1 MLILVLTLMI
11 SACSGGKA
19 DRIASHMNKA
29 RDYMGSGNY
38 EKARVEFSNVLQMD
52 QKNTS
57 ALLGQAQVQEKL
69 ENWREAAAAYKRVT
83 EIDANNIDAKEH
95 LARLYFLGRAPD
107 EAMKLIDDILQV
119 KPASEIALTV
129 KGAISANQKHFDVAM
144 KYVDQALDAAPDYL
158 DAIMLKASLLNQQ
171 GKTPDALAVLKGG
184 LVKHPDN
191 AGIIIVMAQIHAAQ
205 DEKMEATALL
215 EKLVEENPGNVTYID
230 TLVSYLAMNDQ
241 EERAENVLRK
251 AIEKA
256 PVSTDVKLALIR
268 YLVKTNQT
276 DKAFSEIKAYIDA
289 DMENSQLRLALAG
302 LYAANSEN
310 DNAVSEYTKLID
322 ELGTKPDALK
332 ARVQL
337 ASLMARLGKHDKAKE
352 LLAEGLKE
360 NPNDNDGLL
369 LRGKLAMVD
378 KDYPQAISS
387 LRAVLRD
394 QPESFEALNLLG
406 KAHLANNETQLAA
419 EQFDKAVLVSPDPQR
434 YRYELGQF
442 YLQTGQAA
450 SALQQLEIAAR
461 DESAGSPVFESLLK
475 AQLITKDYAGARATV
490 KRVRKLQPE
499 TGLADFL
506 DGMVDLARNDSKA
519 AIGHFSSA
527 LARSPD
533 AVEPLSALVKTR
545 LGLKQVDQA
554 AADIEKVLASR
565 PDNIAALNIRGELY
579 LIQNNPKA
587 ALDLFKKAVKLQ
599 PTMVTTQRN
608 LAIAQ
613 VKLKQYNEAIATLET
628 AIDVN
633 KQAEPLVT
641 DLAGLYQQR
650 GEYDKAIDVY
660 AAALEKNPESM
671 LLTNNLAMLLVSVKT
686 DNSNLEQAGKLA
698 ERLGASENPAYL
710 DTYGWIHYLRGDL
723 KNALPAL
730 ERAVSS
736 DPERAEF
743 QYHLGMIQYKNGD
756 ITAAESSLKAALAN
770 GNEFNGSDEARKLLL
785 TINPDA

>member
-1 MLILVLTLMI
+1 
-11 SACSGGKA
+11 
-19 DRIASHMNKA
+19 
-29 RDYMGSGNY
+29 MG
-38 EKARVEFSNVLQMD
+38 
-52 QKNTS
+52 
-57 ALLGQAQVQEKL
+57 LLGEF
-69 ENWREAAAAYKRVT
+69 
-83 EIDANNIDAKEH
+83 I
-95 LARLYFLGRAPD
+95 
-107 EAMKLIDDILQV
+107 
-119 KPASEIALTV
+119 
-129 KGAISANQKHFDVAM
+129 
-144 KYVDQALDAAPDYL
+144 
-158 DAIMLKASLLNQQ
+158 
-171 GKTPDALAVLKGG
+171 
-184 LVKHPDN
+184 
-191 AGIIIVMAQIHAAQ
+191 
-205 DEKMEATALL
+205 
-215 EKLVEENPGNVTYID
+215 
-230 TLVSYLAMNDQ
+230 
-241 EERAENVLRK
+241 
-251 AIEKA
+251 
-256 PVSTDVKLALIR
+256 
-268 YLVKTNQT
+268 
-276 DKAFSEIKAYIDA
+276 
-289 DMENSQLRLALAG
+289 
-302 LYAANSEN
+302 
-310 DNAVSEYTKLID
+310 
-322 ELGTKPDALK
+322 
-332 ARVQL
+332 
-337 ASLMARLGKHDKAKE
+337 
-352 LLAEGLKE
+352 
-360 NPNDNDGLL
+360 
-369 LRGKLAMVD
+369 
-378 KDYPQAISS
+378 
-387 LRAVLRD
+387 
-394 QPESFEALNLLG
+394 
-406 KAHLANNETQLAA
+406 
-419 EQFDKAVLVSPDPQR
+419 
-434 YRYELGQF
+434 
-442 YLQTGQAA
+442 
-450 SALQQLEIAAR
+450 
-461 DESAGSPVFESLLK
+461 
-475 AQLITKDYAGARATV
+475 
-490 KRVRKLQPE
+490 
-499 TGLADFL
+499 
-506 DGMVDLARNDSKA
+506 
-519 AIGHFSSA
+519 
-527 LARSPD
+527 
-533 AVEPLSALVKTR
+533 
-545 LGLKQVDQA
+545 DQA